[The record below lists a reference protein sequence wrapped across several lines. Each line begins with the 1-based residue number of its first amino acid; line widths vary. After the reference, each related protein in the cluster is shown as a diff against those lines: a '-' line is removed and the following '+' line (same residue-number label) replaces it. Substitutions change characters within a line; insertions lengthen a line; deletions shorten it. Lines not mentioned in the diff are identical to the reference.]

1 MKNDFFTYSC
11 RKIEKDK
18 VAGRCDVANNHGAAL
33 KCLSK
38 FLGKEELT
46 FGELSLEM
54 MTQFKGWLKANG
66 RKESTVRLYLYQIH
80 TLYKEAEKEAIAPHM
95 PLLSGIKLPLP
106 SKQKCELLTEEELRR
121 MRYADLSDSMSQT
134 FARDMFFFSIYCRG
148 ISFTD
153 LAHIRKS
160 DIKGFTLTYTS
171 HVLTPPIITVQW
183 DTAMQAI
190 ADRYPSTTDYLF
202 PIIKSDDD
210 KLMVSREIGR
220 VRENITKALKLI
232 ATRCNLFVVPFL
244 KMTKDIY
251 QRAIDSVSVSKII

>member
-1 MKNDFFTYSC
+1 
-11 RKIEKDK
+11 
-18 VAGRCDVANNHGAAL
+18 
-33 KCLSK
+33 
-38 FLGKEELT
+38 
-46 FGELSLEM
+46 
-54 MTQFKGWLKANG
+54 MTQFKGWLNVNG
-66 RKESTVRLYLYQIH
+66 RKESTVRLYLYQIR
-80 TLYKEAEKEAIAPHM
+80 TLYKEAEKEALAPHL

-121 MRYADLSDSMSQT
+121 MRYADLSDSMSQI

-171 HVLTPPIITVQW
+171 QVLPPPIITVQW

-202 PIIKSDDD
+202 PIIKSDD
-210 KLMVSREIGR
+210 KIMASREIGR
-220 VRENITKALKLI
+220 VRENITKALKQI
-232 ATRCNLFVVPFL
+232 ATRCNLSVVPSL

-251 QRAIDSVSVSKII
+251 LRAIDGVRVSKII

>member
-1 MKNDFFTYSC
+1 METDFFAYSHQ
-11 RKIEKDK
+11 KIAKDK
-18 VAGRCDVANNHGAAL
+18 ADCRCDVANNRGAAL

-46 FGELSLEM
+46 FGELSPEM

-121 MRYADLSDSMSQT
+121 MRYADLSDSISQT

-148 ISFTD
+148 ISFAD
-153 LAHIRKS
+153 LAHRKS

-171 HVLTPPIITVQW
+171 QVLPPPIVTVQW
-183 DTAMQAI
+183 GTAMQAI

-202 PIIKSDDD
+202 SIIKSDD
-210 KLMVSREIGR
+210 KIVESREIRR
-220 VRENITKALKLI
+220 VCENITKALKLI
-232 ATRCNLFVVPFL
+232 ATRCNLSVVPSL
-244 KMTKDIY
+244 KIPRISIY
-251 QRAIDSVSVSKII
+251 ARLTM

>member
-1 MKNDFFTYSC
+1 MVKGQWAQGIN
-11 RKIEKDK
+11 RP
-18 VAGRCDVANNHGAAL
+18 
-33 KCLSK
+33 
-38 FLGKEELT
+38 
-46 FGELSLEM
+46 SL
-54 MTQFKGWLKANG
+54 FV
-66 RKESTVRLYLYQIH
+66 SIH
-80 TLYKEAEKEAIAPHM
+80 TLYEEAEKEALAPHL

-171 HVLTPPIITVQW
+171 QVLAPHCHG
-183 DTAMQAI
+183 AMGHSHASNSRPLSI
-190 ADRYPSTTDYLF
+190 DHLF
-202 PIIKSDDD
+202 PIIKSDD
-210 KLMVSREIGR
+210 KIVESREIGR

-232 ATRCNLFVVPFL
+232 ATRCNLSVVPSL
-244 KMTKDIY
+244 KMTKDIINV
-251 QRAIDSVSVSKII
+251 RLTM

>member
-1 MKNDFFTYSC
+1 METDFFAYS
-11 RKIEKDK
+11 RQKITKDK
-18 VAGRCDVANNHGAAL
+18 AVGRCYFANNRGAAL

-46 FGELSLEM
+46 FGELSPEM
-54 MTQFKGWLKANG
+54 MTQFKGWLMANG

-80 TLYKEAEKEAIAPHM
+80 TLYKEAEKEAIAPHL

-121 MRYADLSDSMSQT
+121 MRYADLSDSRSQT

-171 HVLTPPIITVQW
+171 QVLTPPIVTVQW
-183 DTAMQAI
+183 DAAMQAI

-202 PIIKSDDD
+202 PIIKSDD
-210 KLMVSREIGR
+210 KITKSREIGR

-232 ATRCNLFVVPFL
+232 ATRCNLSIVPSL

-251 QRAIDSVSVSKII
+251 QRAIDNVSVSKII

>member
-1 MKNDFFTYSC
+1 
-11 RKIEKDK
+11 
-18 VAGRCDVANNHGAAL
+18 
-33 KCLSK
+33 
-38 FLGKEELT
+38 
-46 FGELSLEM
+46 
-54 MTQFKGWLKANG
+54 MTQLKGWLNANG

-80 TLYKEAEKEAIAPHM
+80 TLYKEAEKEAIAPHL

-106 SKQKCELLTEEELRR
+106 FKQKCELLTEEELRR

-171 HVLTPPIITVQW
+171 QGLTPPIVTVQR

-190 ADRYPSTTDYLF
+190 ADRYPLTTDYLF
-202 PIIKSDDD
+202 SIIKSDD
-210 KLMVSREIGR
+210 KIVVSREIGR

-232 ATRCNLFVVPFL
+232 ATRCNLSVVPSL
-244 KMTKDIY
+244 KMTKDINL
-251 QRAIDSVSVSKII
+251 RAIDNVSVSKII

>member
-1 MKNDFFTYSC
+1 METDFFAYS
-11 RKIEKDK
+11 RQKIAKDK
-18 VAGRCDVANNHGAAL
+18 ATGRCDVANNRGAAL

-38 FLGKEELT
+38 FLGKEDLT
-46 FGELSLEM
+46 FSELSPEM
-54 MTQFKGWLKANG
+54 MTRFKGWLKSNG

-80 TLYKEAEKEAIAPHM
+80 TLYKEDIAPHQ

-121 MRYADLSDSMSQT
+121 MRYADLSDSISQT

-171 HVLTPPIITVQW
+171 QVLTPPIVTVQW
-183 DTAMQAI
+183 DAAMQAI
-190 ADRYPSTTDYLF
+190 ADRYPSATDYLF
-202 PIIKSDDD
+202 PVIKSDD
-210 KLMVSREIGR
+210 KIMESREIGR

-232 ATRCNLFVVPFL
+232 ATRCNLSVVPSL

-251 QRAIDSVSVSKII
+251 LRAIDNVSVSKII

>member
-1 MKNDFFTYSC
+1 
-11 RKIEKDK
+11 
-18 VAGRCDVANNHGAAL
+18 
-33 KCLSK
+33 
-38 FLGKEELT
+38 
-46 FGELSLEM
+46 

-66 RKESTVRLYLYQIH
+66 RKDSTVRLYLYQIH
-80 TLYKEAEKEAIAPHM
+80 TLYKEAEKETIAPHL
-95 PLLSGIKLPLP
+95 PLLSVMKLPLP

-148 ISFTD
+148 RSFTD

-171 HVLTPPIITVQW
+171 QVLPPPPIITVQW
-183 DTAMQAI
+183 ETAMQAI

-202 PIIKSDDD
+202 SIIKSDD
-210 KLMVSREIGR
+210 KIVESREIGR

-232 ATRCNLFVVPFL
+232 ATRCNLSVVPSL

-251 QRAIDSVSVSKII
+251 QHAIDNVSVSKII

>member
-1 MKNDFFTYSC
+1 MPVQILRQRRIDVRRAVTRNDDTVQ
-11 RKIEKDK
+11 RMATKGQWAQGIN
-18 VAGRCDVANNHGAAL
+18 RP
-33 KCLSK
+33 
-38 FLGKEELT
+38 
-46 FGELSLEM
+46 SL
-54 MTQFKGWLKANG
+54 F
-66 RKESTVRLYLYQIH
+66 VPIH
-80 TLYKEAEKEAIAPHM
+80 TLYKKAEKEAIAPHM

-121 MRYADLSDSMSQT
+121 MRYADLSDSISQT

-171 HVLTPPIITVQW
+171 QVLTPPIVTVQW

-190 ADRYPSTTDYLF
+190 ADCYPSTTDYLF
-202 PIIKSDDD
+202 PIIKSDD
-210 KLMVSREIGR
+210 KIVESREIGR

-232 ATRCNLFVVPFL
+232 ST
-244 KMTKDIY
+244 TKTWQVDGI
-251 QRAIDSVSVSKII
+251 KTKTK

>member
-1 MKNDFFTYSC
+1 MGTDFFAYS
-11 RKIEKDK
+11 RQKIAKDK
-18 VAGRCDVANNHGAAL
+18 AAGRCDVANNRGAAL

-46 FGELSLEM
+46 FGELSPEM

-80 TLYKEAEKEAIAPHM
+80 TLYKEAEKEAIAPHL

-106 SKQKCELLTEEELRR
+106 SKQKCELLKEEELRR
-121 MRYADLSDSMSQT
+121 MRYADLSDSMLQT

-148 ISFTD
+148 ISFAD
-153 LAHIRKS
+153 LAYRKS
-160 DIKGFTLTYTS
+160 DIKGFTLIYTS
-171 HVLTPPIITVQW
+171 TPPIVTVQW

-190 ADRYPSTTDYLF
+190 ADRYLSATDYLF
-202 PIIKSDDD
+202 PIIKSDDRI
-210 KLMVSREIGR
+210 MESREIGR

-232 ATRCNLFVVPFL
+232 ATRCNLSVVPSL

-251 QRAIDSVSVSKII
+251 QHAIDNVSVSKII

>member
-1 MKNDFFTYSC
+1 M
-11 RKIEKDK
+11 
-18 VAGRCDVANNHGAAL
+18 
-33 KCLSK
+33 
-38 FLGKEELT
+38 T
-46 FGELSLEM
+46 FDELSPKM
-54 MTQFKGWLKANG
+54 MTQFKGRLKANG
-66 RKESTVRLYLYQIH
+66 RKESTVCLYLYQIH
-80 TLYKEAEKEAIAPHM
+80 TLYKEAEKEAIAPHL

-202 PIIKSDDD
+202 SIIKSDD
-210 KLMVSREIGR
+210 KIVESREIGR
-220 VRENITKALKLI
+220 VRENITKAMKLI
-232 ATRCNLFVVPFL
+232 ATRCNLSVVPSL

-251 QRAIDSVSVSKII
+251 QHAIDNVSVSKII

>member
-1 MKNDFFTYSC
+1 METDFFAYS
-11 RKIEKDK
+11 RQKIAKDK
-18 VAGRCDVANNHGAAL
+18 ATGRCDVANNRGAAL

-46 FGELSLEM
+46 FGELSPEM
-54 MTQFKGWLKANG
+54 MTQFKGWLKSNG

-121 MRYADLSDSMSQT
+121 MRYADLTASISQT

-148 ISFTD
+148 ISFAD
-153 LAHIRKS
+153 LAHRKS

-171 HVLTPPIITVQW
+171 QVLPPTHRHGTMGHSHASNSRPLSI
-183 DTAMQAI
+183 DH
-190 ADRYPSTTDYLF
+190 RL
-202 PIIKSDDD
+202 PIFYYQIRRQDSGKSRNQ
-210 KLMVSREIGR
+210 KGL
-220 VRENITKALKLI
+220 
-232 ATRCNLFVVPFL
+232 
-244 KMTKDIY
+244 
-251 QRAIDSVSVSKII
+251 

>member
-1 MKNDFFTYSC
+1 MGTDFFAYS
-11 RKIEKDK
+11 RQKIAKDK
-18 VAGRCDVANNHGAAL
+18 AAGRCDVANNRGAAL

-38 FLGKEELT
+38 FLGKEDLS
-46 FGELSLEM
+46 FGELSPEM

-66 RKESTVRLYLYQIH
+66 RKESTVRLYLYQTH
-80 TLYKEAEKEAIAPHM
+80 TLYKEAEKEAIAPYM

-121 MRYADLSDSMSQT
+121 MRYADLSDSISQT
-134 FARDMFFFSIYCRG
+134 FARDMFFSIYCRG

-171 HVLTPPIITVQW
+171 QVLPPPIITVQW

-190 ADRYPSTTDYLF
+190 ADRYPSTTDDLF
-202 PIIKSDDD
+202 PIIKSDDNI
-210 KLMVSREIGR
+210 VESREIGR
-220 VRENITKALKLI
+220 VRENITKA
-232 ATRCNLFVVPFL
+232 
-244 KMTKDIY
+244 
-251 QRAIDSVSVSKII
+251 

>member
-1 MKNDFFTYSC
+1 
-11 RKIEKDK
+11 
-18 VAGRCDVANNHGAAL
+18 
-33 KCLSK
+33 
-38 FLGKEELT
+38 
-46 FGELSLEM
+46 
-54 MTQFKGWLKANG
+54 MTQFKGWLNANG

-80 TLYKEAEKEAIAPHM
+80 ILYKEAEKEVIAPHL

-106 SKQKCELLTEEELRR
+106 FKQKCELLTEEELRR

-134 FARDMFFFSIYCRG
+134 FASDMFFFSIYCRG

-153 LAHIRKS
+153 LAHIRKN

-171 HVLTPPIITVQW
+171 QVLTPPPIITVQW

-190 ADRYPSTTDYLF
+190 ADRYPLTTDYLF
-202 PIIKSDDD
+202 PIIKSDD
-210 KLMVSREIGR
+210 KLMVSREIGG

-232 ATRCNLFVVPFL
+232 ATRCNLSVVPSL

-251 QRAIDSVSVSKII
+251 QHAIDNVSVSKII